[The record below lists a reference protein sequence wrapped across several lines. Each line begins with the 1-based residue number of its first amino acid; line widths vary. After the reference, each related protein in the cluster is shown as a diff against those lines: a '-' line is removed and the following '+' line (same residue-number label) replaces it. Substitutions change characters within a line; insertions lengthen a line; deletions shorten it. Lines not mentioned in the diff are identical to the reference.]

1 MQEILAEQGLKA
13 DCWRLVASFRQA
25 VRRRPGYMQK
35 IDNLQYKVLTKE
47 AGEVLR
53 VFLEAHQATGISR
66 QEFGSSLQEAVRN
79 VASDGGALPEVTGV
93 DGETVLRCKAG
104 DVDSLKAALERGL
117 DDPELRARIGAAGRI
132 RTARR
137 VIEGGIDDRVEQ
149 PCARLEVVLNGAHT
163 DARGR
168 GHVAEARRLPLIGKE
183 LQRGVEEPAPG
194 LLCVHSARAA
204 HWRTLV
210 RRLGGRHLNHTGD

>member
-1 MQEILAEQGLKA
+1 VQEILAEQGLKA

-79 VASDGGALPEVTGV
+79 VASDGGAISSRDDAAEVRRAVHAVRAVGAAV
-93 DGETVLRCKAG
+93 PRRHRSVLCLHDHHLCRVVC
-104 DVDSLKAALERGL
+104 VVVWW
-117 DDPELRARIGAAGRI
+117 IGA
-132 RTARR
+132 
-137 VIEGGIDDRVEQ
+137 
-149 PCARLEVVLNGAHT
+149 
-163 DARGR
+163 
-168 GHVAEARRLPLIGKE
+168 
-183 LQRGVEEPAPG
+183 
-194 LLCVHSARAA
+194 
-204 HWRTLV
+204 
-210 RRLGGRHLNHTGD
+210 